1 MLGDFTDCRISPKF
15 LKDQFIVFAKIIDLS
30 IVVALF
36 IWYALILI
44 KFLAG
49 FFAFDTTTIRITS
62 TEMGGSMEK
71 KKALVVLTVSIVFFM
86 SLSMVH
92 QVKRAHALSPTYT
105 DPATGMEFVLVKGGC
120 FEMGDIFGDGYK
132 NEKPV
137 HQVCVDDFFMG
148 KLLVTQKQWR
158 AIMGNDPS
166 FFKSCGENCPVEQV
180 SSGDVQ
186 DYIRTLNQRS
196 GKNFRLPSEA
206 EWEFAARS
214 GGKKEKWAGTSDQ
227 AELGAYA
234 WYSANSGSETHPVG
248 LKKPNGLGLFDMTG
262 NVWEW
267 ASDWYDEE
275 YYANGPKDNPRGPT
289 HGSLRV
295 GRGGG
300 WRGEPRLAR
309 CSGRGSL
316 DPDSRSRNIGFRL
329 VLTP

>member
-1 MLGDFTDCRISPKF
+1 
-15 LKDQFIVFAKIIDLS
+15 
-30 IVVALF
+30 
-36 IWYALILI
+36 
-44 KFLAG
+44 
-49 FFAFDTTTIRITS
+49 
-62 TEMGGSMEK
+62 
-71 KKALVVLTVSIVFFM
+71 
-86 SLSMVH
+86 MVH
-92 QVKRAHALSPTYT
+92 QVKQANALSPTYT

-120 FEMGDIFGDGYK
+120 FEMGDIYGDGYK

-196 GKNFRLPSEA
+196 GKNFRLPTEA

-214 GGKKEKWAGTSDQ
+214 GGKKEKWAGTNDQ

-248 LKKPNGLGLFDMTG
+248 LKKPNGLGLYDMTG

-267 ASDWYDEE
+267 ASDWDDEE
-275 YYANGPKDNPRGPT
+275 
-289 HGSLRV
+289 
-295 GRGGG
+295 
-300 WRGEPRLAR
+300 
-309 CSGRGSL
+309 
-316 DPDSRSRNIGFRL
+316 
-329 VLTP
+329 

>member
-1 MLGDFTDCRISPKF
+1 
-15 LKDQFIVFAKIIDLS
+15 
-30 IVVALF
+30 
-36 IWYALILI
+36 
-44 KFLAG
+44 
-49 FFAFDTTTIRITS
+49 
-62 TEMGGSMEK
+62 MGGSMAN
-71 KKALVVLTVSIVFFM
+71 KKALVVLIVSIAFFM
-86 SLSMVH
+86 SFSMVLH
-92 QVKRAHALSPTYT
+92 VKKANALSPAYT
-105 DPATGMEFVLVKGGC
+105 DPVTGMEFVLVKGGC
-120 FEMGDIFGDGYK
+120 FEMGDVFGDGYK
-132 NEKPV
+132 NERPV
-137 HQVCVDDFFMG
+137 HQVCVDDFFVG

-158 AIMGNDPS
+158 TIMGNDPS

-196 GKNFRLPSEA
+196 GKNFRLPTEA

-214 GGKKEKWAGTSDQ
+214 GGKKEKWAGTNDQ
-227 AELGAYA
+227 AELGTYA

-248 LKKPNGLGLFDMTG
+248 LKKPNGLGLYDMTG

-267 ASDWYDEE
+267 MSDWYDEE
-275 YYANGPKDNPRGPT
+275 YSAVGAKNNPRGPT

-300 WRGEPRLAR
+300 WRGEPRLVR
-309 CSGRGSL
+309 TSGRGSL